1 MGKII
6 TLFQPGGLS
15 SSFCLSEELSCGKGF
30 WLIMGSYRKQK
41 SDQWVGTKTLRGNSI
56 SNFKQI
62 YKIKKVL
69 YVIIFFPIL
78 FSFQFSL
85 ISSLA

>member
-6 TLFQPGGLS
+6 ILFQPGGLS
-15 SSFCLSEELSCGKGF
+15 SSFCLSEELPCGKGF
-30 WLIMGSYRKQK
+30 WLIMGSFRKQK

-69 YVIIFFPIL
+69 YVII
-78 FSFQFSL
+78 
-85 ISSLA
+85 

>member
-6 TLFQPGGLS
+6 ILFQSGGLN

-30 WLIMGSYRKQK
+30 WLIMRSYRKQK

-78 FSFQFSL
+78 FFFQFSL

>member
-6 TLFQPGGLS
+6 IIILFQPGGLS
-15 SSFCLSEELSCGKGF
+15 SSFCLSEELPCGKRF
-30 WLIMGSYRKQK
+30 WLIMGNFRKQK

-56 SNFKQI
+56 FNFKQI

-69 YVIIFFPIL
+69 YVII
-78 FSFQFSL
+78 
-85 ISSLA
+85 